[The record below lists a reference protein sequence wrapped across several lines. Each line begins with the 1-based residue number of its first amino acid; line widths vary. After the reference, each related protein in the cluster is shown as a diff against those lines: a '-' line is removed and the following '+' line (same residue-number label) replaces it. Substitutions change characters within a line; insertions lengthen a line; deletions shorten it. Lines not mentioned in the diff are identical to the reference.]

1 VRIILLNKRSGGLAR
16 LAERGISLWLVVPVL
31 AGLVVLSALGG
42 AWAYGQHIMSNL
54 PTLVSLDVR
63 QAEKDRLELES
74 QMLNA
79 SLHQLGEKVGQLQAR
94 LIEMDG
100 VSKRLAEV
108 AGVNYTNP
116 EVQETLN
123 GSTVVSDDKPQAMV
137 FDSAEA
143 LGREL
148 DTMAQR
154 LDRQRDGLAML
165 DMVMTRR
172 AGLEASLPSL
182 SPVDFPYM
190 TSSYGWRRHPISGR
204 NKMHEGLDFAAPH
217 GAPIHA
223 ASGGMVVFAGYRTG
237 YGKTVEIQHSHNLV
251 TVYAHASSLQVK
263 RGDLVEKG
271 QLIANVGSTGQSTG
285 PHLHFEV
292 RVAGQPLDPSLFL
305 PDPNEP
311 EVRLADASDDLQADS
326 AEVR

>member
-1 VRIILLNKRSGGLAR
+1 MGSEMCIRDRAR
-16 LAERGISLWLVVPVL
+16 LAQRGVSLWLVVSAL
-31 AGLVVLSALGG
+31 AGLAVLSALGG
-42 AWAYGQHIMSNL
+42 AWVYGQHIMSNL

-63 QAEKDRLELES
+63 QAEKERLELES
-74 QMLNA
+74 QMLKAN
-79 SLHQLGEKVGQLQAR
+79 LHQLGQKVGQLQAR

-116 EVQETLN
+116 EVQESLDS
-123 GSTVVSDDKPQAMV
+123 STVVDDEDTQALV
-137 FDSAEA
+137 FDSAEK

-148 DTMAQR
+148 DTMSQR

-165 DMVMTRR
+165 DMVMTQR
-172 AGLEASLPSL
+172 AGLEASLPTL

-223 ASGGMVVFAGYRTG
+223 ASGGMVLFSGYRAG

-251 TVYAHASSLQVK
+251 TVYAHASNLHVK

-292 RVAGQPLDPSLFL
+292 RVAGHPLDPSLFL
-305 PDPNEP
+305 PDPNKP
-311 EVRLADASDDLQADS
+311 ELHLADASDGLQADS

>member
-1 VRIILLNKRSGGLAR
+1 
-16 LAERGISLWLVVPVL
+16 
-31 AGLVVLSALGG
+31 
-42 AWAYGQHIMSNL
+42 MSNL

-63 QAEKDRLELES
+63 QAEKERLALET
-74 QMLNA
+74 QMLKAN
-79 SLHQLGEKVGQLQAR
+79 LHQLGEKVGQLQAR

-116 EVQETLN
+116 EVQAALNSSAVPNDDNQETII
-123 GSTVVSDDKPQAMV
+123 

-148 DTMAQR
+148 DAMAQR
-154 LDRQRDGLAML
+154 LDRQRDGFAML

-172 AGLEASLPSL
+172 AGLEASLPTL

-223 ASGGMVVFAGYRTG
+223 ASGGMVVFSGYRTG

-251 TVYAHASSLQVK
+251 TVYAHASRLQVK
-263 RGDLVEKG
+263 TGDLVEKG

-285 PHLHFEV
+285 PHLHFEI
-292 RVAGQPLDPSLFL
+292 RVAGYPLDPSLFL
-305 PDPNEP
+305 PDPDAQ
-311 EVRLADASDDLQADS
+311 EVRVADASDGLQAERG
-326 AEVR
+326 EVR

>member
-1 VRIILLNKRSGGLAR
+1 MRIIFVNKRSGALAR
-16 LAERGISLWLVVPVL
+16 LAERGISLWLLGPVL
-31 AGLVVLSALGG
+31 VGLVTLSALGG
-42 AWAYGQHIMSNL
+42 AWGYGQYIMANL

-63 QAEKDRLELES
+63 QMEKDRLELES
-74 QMLNA
+74 QMLKAN
-79 SLHQLGEKVGQLQAR
+79 LKQLGYKVGQLQAQ

-100 VSKRLAEV
+100 LSKRLAEV
-108 AGVNYTNP
+108 AGVNYTDP
-116 EVQETLN
+116 EVQATLDR
-123 GSTVVSDDKPQAMV
+123 STVIGDDESQALL
-137 FDSAEA
+137 FDSAEI

-148 DTMAQR
+148 DSMAQR

-165 DMVMTRR
+165 DLVMTRR
-172 AGLEASLPSL
+172 AGLEASLPTL

-204 NKMHEGLDFAAPH
+204 NKMHKGLDFAAPH

-223 ASGGMVVFAGYRTG
+223 ASGGMVIFAGYRAG

-251 TVYAHASSLQVK
+251 TVYAHASRLQVK
-263 RGDLVEKG
+263 TGDLVEKG

-292 RVAGQPLDPSLFL
+292 RVAGNPLDPALFL
-305 PDPNEP
+305 PNPDEP
-311 EVRLADASDDLQADS
+311 EVRLADASDDLQAES